1 MGVAARLDD
10 MGQAA
15 WIGLLVLSF
24 ILFWPAGLALLAFLI
39 WSGRMGCGSSGK
51 WARMRDKMERWHE
64 RHHRYDNHR
73 HGASGNSAFDEY
85 RAETLRR
92 LEEEQKEF
100 LDFLE
105 RLRKAKDKTEFD
117 EFMSE
122 QRKRRPYGQEGG
134 PEPQPQA

>member
-1 MGVAARLDD
+1 MGFAARMDD

-39 WSGRMGCGSSGK
+39 WSGRMGCGSSNR
-51 WARMRDKMERWHE
+51 WARMKEKMERWHE
-64 RHHRYDNHR
+64 RSHRYER
-73 HGASGNSAFDEY
+73 GSSGNSAFDEY

-100 LDFLE
+100 FDFLE

-117 EFMSE
+117 EFMAE
-122 QRKRRPYGQEGG
+122 QRKRRPYGQGG
-134 PEPQPQA
+134 PEAQPQA

>member
-39 WSGRMGCGSSGK
+39 WSGRMGCGSSGN
-51 WARMRDKMERWHE
+51 WARMKDKMERWHE
-64 RHHRYDNHR
+64 RHHRDNR
-73 HGASGNSAFDEY
+73 TSGNSAFDEY

-92 LEEEQKEF
+92 LEEEQKDF
-100 LDFLE
+100 FDFLE

-117 EFMSE
+117 EFMAE
-122 QRKRRPYGQEGG
+122 QRKRRPGSDDAG
-134 PEPQPQA
+134 PWSSGAQPQA

>member
-51 WARMRDKMERWHE
+51 WSRMKEKMERWHE
-64 RHHRYDNHR
+64 RHHRYDGR
-73 HGASGNSAFDEY
+73 TSGNSAFDEY

-100 LDFLE
+100 FDFLE

-117 EFMSE
+117 EFMAE
-122 QRKRRPYGQEGG
+122 QRKRRPYGDSG
-134 PEPQPQA
+134 PEAQPQA

>member
-39 WSGRMGCGSSGK
+39 WSGRMGCGNSGK
-51 WARMRDKMERWHE
+51 WARMKDKMERWHE
-64 RHHRYDNHR
+64 RSHRDGR
-73 HGASGNSAFDEY
+73 TSGNSAFDEY

-100 LDFLE
+100 FDFLE

-122 QRKRRPYGQEGG
+122 QRKRRPFGQDNG
-134 PEPQPQA
+134 PQAQPQS

>member
-39 WSGRMGCGSSGK
+39 WSGRMGCGSSNR
-51 WARMRDKMERWHE
+51 WARMKDKMERWHE
-64 RHHRYDNHR
+64 RNHRYGGR
-73 HGASGNSAFDEY
+73 TSGNSAFDEY
-85 RAETLRR
+85 RTETLRR

-100 LDFLE
+100 FDFLE

-117 EFMSE
+117 EFMAE
-122 QRKRRPYGQEGG
+122 QRKRRPYGEGG
-134 PEPQPQA
+134 PEAQPQA